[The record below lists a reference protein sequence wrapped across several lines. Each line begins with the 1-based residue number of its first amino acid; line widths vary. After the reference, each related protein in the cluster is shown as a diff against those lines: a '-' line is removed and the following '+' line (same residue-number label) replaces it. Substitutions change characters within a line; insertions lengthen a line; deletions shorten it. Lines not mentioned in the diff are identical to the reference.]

1 MRRGDVYDTR
11 FDPAEGSEAAGRRP
25 AVIVSRDSFNDA
37 SPVVLVVPCT
47 SHRGRRVYP
56 SQAMLRAG
64 QGGLTVDSVVQAE
77 QVRVVSKSR
86 LLRHR
91 GSLSPRAM
99 LAISVCLALILD
111 LGQPQAALSPAPNSG
126 P

>member
-25 AVIVSRDSFNDA
+25 AIIVSRDSFNRT

-47 SHRGRRVYP
+47 THRGRRIYP
-56 SQAMLRAG
+56 SQAFLRAG
-64 QGGLTVDSVVQAE
+64 QGGLTVDSVAQAE
-77 QVRVVSKSR
+77 QIRVVSKSR

-99 LAISVCLALILD
+99 RAVSAGLALILD
-111 LGQPQAALSPAPNSG
+111 LAWPSPATVLGAG